1 MASSSEA
8 ARYRVSDVSEVP
20 LRGFILR
27 LRVLE
32 GEPSMKDLKGG
43 RLKVAGPEGA
53 GRVIEIR
60 DFAVT
65 AGRSSQKRLDRYK
78 EVDVIISAEDALGAP
93 EARAPIR
100 LGWTAVLDR
109 DG

>member
-1 MASSSEA
+1 MASSVETA
-8 ARYRVSDVSEVP
+8 KYRVSDVSEVP

-43 RLKVAGPEGA
+43 RLRVTGPDGTS
-53 GRVIEIR
+53 RIIEIR

-93 EARAPIR
+93 DERAPIR
-100 LGWTAVLDR
+100 LGWTATLDR